1 MPKSNIKQ
9 SLDELSKPDIYSI
22 ILFALW
28 RIKEN
33 PDFALLSELSY
44 ILDNDSLV
52 KFLKYYGGKQITIPT
67 ISEFRNM
74 LDALLLYQEVN
85 VENVP
90 MKDALKELIDK
101 DNISEVKNNYTKICD
116 ILDKYDFKRD

>member
-28 RIKEN
+28 RIREN

-101 DNISEVKNNYTKICD
+101 DDISEVKNNYTKICD

>member
-101 DNISEVKNNYTKICD
+101 EDISEVKNNYTKICD